1 MNINKYKIN
10 LQTFI
15 KRYIMKK
22 IALLVTMFAGLATL
36 QSCTIEEY
44 HEDGGAYSQVFEMT
58 DHIDFPE
65 SANSNSITW
74 DFQPAIYDS
83 DNVLVY
89 RWDGAAWVILP
100 ASYGLG
106 DGDQISYDYD
116 FTRYDVKVY
125 ATTNFPIDQLSNA
138 EYNSFIRSQTF
149 RVVVVPGG
157 FQNKTNYSDYN
168 ATIKSLGLEEAPVK
182 TLQLKKK

>member
-1 MNINKYKIN
+1 
-10 LQTFI
+10 
-15 KRYIMKK
+15 MKK
-22 IALLVTMFAGLATL
+22 IALLLSMFAGVATL

-44 HEDGGAYSQVFEMT
+44 YDDGGEYSQVFEMT
-58 DHIDFPE
+58 DDIDYPE
-65 SANSNSITW
+65 NGNTNSITW

-89 RWDGAAWVILP
+89 RWTGNSWVILP
-100 ASYGLG
+100 TSYGLG

-125 ATTNFPIDQLSNA
+125 ATTNFPIQQLSNA

-168 ATIKSLGLEEAPVK
+168 TTIKTLGLENTPVK
-182 TLQLKKK
+182 TLKLKKK